1 MNVLIA
7 GGAGFIGSWLCDYF
21 IEKKHKVIAIDNFT
35 TSKKSNIN
43 HLLKNKNFKFKIVD
57 ITKKINI
64 SEKIDA
70 VLNFASIASP
80 IHYQK
85 YKIETLLVGSQGTFN
100 LLELARK
107 NKAKYLF
114 ASTSEVY
121 GDPLTT
127 PQKETDWG
135 NVNPIGMR
143 SMYDESKRFSEA
155 LIMGYHRTY
164 GLDTKIVRIFNTYG
178 PRMNINDGR
187 AVPQFIYQALNNI
200 DITVFGKGKQTRS
213 FCYVSDLVEGIY
225 KLLMSKEHLPVNIG
239 NPNELTIK
247 EIAYEI
253 LKLTGSKSKIIY
265 KNLPEDDP
273 KRRRPD
279 ISKAKRILKWKPN
292 VSLNEG
298 LLKTIE
304 YFKKER
310 F

>member
-1 MNVLIA
+1 METILER
-7 GGAGFIGSWLCDYF
+7 GF
-21 IEKKHKVIAIDNFT
+21 
-35 TSKKSNIN
+35 
-43 HLLKNKNFKFKIVD
+43 
-57 ITKKINI
+57 
-64 SEKIDA
+64 
-70 VLNFASIASP
+70 
-80 IHYQK
+80 
-85 YKIETLLVGSQGTFN
+85 
-100 LLELARK
+100 
-107 NKAKYLF
+107 
-114 ASTSEVY
+114 
-121 GDPLTT
+121 
-127 PQKETDWG
+127 
-135 NVNPIGMR
+135 
-143 SMYDESKRFSEA
+143 
-155 LIMGYHRTY
+155 
-164 GLDTKIVRIFNTYG
+164 
-178 PRMNINDGR
+178 
-187 AVPQFIYQALNNI
+187 QFIYQALNNI

-279 ISKAKRILKWKPN
+279 ISKAKRILKWKPK